1 MTVADK
7 MRNDFNN
14 EKISMLK
21 RIYQKNINMKDMYD
35 DEILEM
41 FEVVTDGEETLDDYK
56 GLDLKKIQSEIMEL
70 RENNKK
76 VKEGEF
82 HER

>member
-14 EKISMLK
+14 EKILMLQ
-21 RIYQKNINMKDMYD
+21 RIYQKNLDMKEMYD

-41 FEVVTDGEETLDDYK
+41 FELVTDGEETLDDYK
-56 GLDLKKIQSEIMEL
+56 GLDLKRIQSEILEL
-70 RENNKK
+70 KENNEKI
-76 VKEGEF
+76 KEGEF